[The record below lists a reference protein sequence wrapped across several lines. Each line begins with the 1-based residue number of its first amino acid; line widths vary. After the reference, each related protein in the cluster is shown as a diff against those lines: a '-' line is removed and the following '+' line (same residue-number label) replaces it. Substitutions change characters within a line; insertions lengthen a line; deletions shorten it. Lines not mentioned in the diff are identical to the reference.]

1 MYFKNLLLNDP
12 SPFDTLDKVWNF
24 DKNRDEYFKRRT
36 IVKDSDV
43 KNFVIVEQY
52 ISIGETKNNELC

>member
-24 DKNRDEYFKRRT
+24 DKNRDEYFKG
-36 IVKDSDV
+36 
-43 KNFVIVEQY
+43 EQ
-52 ISIGETKNNELC
+52 